1 MGPNQRGLTQ
11 LFSPGTITAV
21 ALYLPVHYLIIK
33 AAFKEGYLKSY
44 LELFVLFLAGT
55 TCFTLFELI
64 GAQVLGY
71 TVMLTPFYYIIINKI
86 EQKSAMI

>member
-33 AAFKEGYLKSY
+33 AAFKEGYLKNY
-44 LELFVLFLAGT
+44 LELFVLF